1 MSHIDDLIRN
11 LCPDGVEYKSLGE
24 VGHLLGGLTGKTKAD
39 FVDGTARYVSYK
51 NVYSNLQVDVTADD
65 FVRISDSET
74 QNTLRIGDILFTGS
88 SENREEV
95 GLTSVVTSPPP
106 EPLYLNSF
114 CICFRPNKNFTL
126 LPEFAKHLFRSGN
139 IRQQVIKTAT
149 GVTRIN
155 ISRKNL
161 AKIQVPLPPAEVQQ
175 EVARTLDQFTQLE
188 AGLEAELEA
197 ELEARQHQFI
207 YYRDHIVAGS
217 QNVQLVPIKDIG
229 ELQRGRRFT
238 RNDMVD
244 EGIPAIHYGEIYTTY
259 GHKTNST
266 TSFVKDEIEPKL
278 RFAQPGDVIIAAV
291 GETVADIGTGVA
303 WLGATPVAY
312 HDDSFALH
320 HDQDPRYI
328 SHALRT
334 SEYHRQKGRFVSRAK
349 VKRLSVKGIEQ
360 IRIPLP
366 ELDEQRRI
374 ADILDDFDALIN
386 DLSSGLPA
394 EIEARRKQY
403 EYYRDHLLTFPE
415 KK

>member
-1 MSHIDDLIRN
+1 MSRIDDLIRD

-24 VGHLLGGLTGKTKAD
+24 VGHLFGGLTGKTKAD

-51 NVYSNLQVDVTADD
+51 NVYSNLEVDVTADD

-95 GLTSVVTSPPP
+95 GLTSVVISPPP
-106 EPLYLNSF
+106 APLYLNSF

-126 LPEFAKHLFRSGN
+126 LPEFAKHLFRSGT
-139 IRQQVIKTAT
+139 IRQQVVKTAT

-188 AGLEAELEA
+188 AELEA
-197 ELEARQHQFI
+197 ELEARRQQYFHYCASAFDSATDTEWTTLERVSLKISSGGTPSSSNSAYYGGDIPWVRSQDVNFNMISSTSATISDIGLKNSAAKWIPSNSLIIAMYGASAARAAINTIPVTTNQACCNLQLDTTKVTPGYAYHWI
-207 YYRDHIVAGS
+207 YSQYDKLRSLGEGS
-217 QNVQLVPIKDIG
+217 QSNLNARKIKNYPIPMPS
-229 ELQRGRRFT
+229 L
-238 RNDMVD
+238 N
-244 EGIPAIHYGEIYTTY
+244 
-259 GHKTNST
+259 
-266 TSFVKDEIEPKL
+266 
-278 RFAQPGDVIIAAV
+278 
-291 GETVADIGTGVA
+291 
-303 WLGATPVAY
+303 
-312 HDDSFALH
+312 
-320 HDQDPRYI
+320 
-328 SHALRT
+328 
-334 SEYHRQKGRFVSRAK
+334 
-349 VKRLSVKGIEQ
+349 
-360 IRIPLP
+360 
-366 ELDEQRRI
+366 EQRRI
-374 ADILDDFDALIN
+374 TEALDKFHSLVN

-403 EYYRDHLLTFPE
+403 EYYRDRLLTFSE

>member
-1 MSHIDDLIRN
+1 MSRIDDLIRD

-24 VGHLLGGLTGKTKAD
+24 VGHLFGGLTGKTKAD

-51 NVYSNLQVDVTADD
+51 NVYSNLEVDVTADD

-106 EPLYLNSF
+106 APLYLNSF

-126 LPEFAKHLFRSGN
+126 LPEFAKHLFRSGT
-139 IRQQVIKTAT
+139 IRQQVVKTAT

-188 AGLEAELEA
+188 AELEA
-197 ELEARQHQFI
+197 ELEARRQQYFHYCASAFDSAADAEWTTLERVSFKISSGGTPSSSNSAYYGGDIPWVRSQDVNFNMISSTSATISDIGLKNSAAKWIPSNSLIIAMYGASAARAAINTIPVTTNQACCNLQLDTTKVTPEYAYHWI
-207 YYRDHIVAGS
+207 YSQYDKLRSLGEGS
-217 QNVQLVPIKDIG
+217 QSNLNARKIKNYPIPVPS
-229 ELQRGRRFT
+229 L
-238 RNDMVD
+238 N
-244 EGIPAIHYGEIYTTY
+244 
-259 GHKTNST
+259 
-266 TSFVKDEIEPKL
+266 
-278 RFAQPGDVIIAAV
+278 
-291 GETVADIGTGVA
+291 
-303 WLGATPVAY
+303 
-312 HDDSFALH
+312 
-320 HDQDPRYI
+320 
-328 SHALRT
+328 
-334 SEYHRQKGRFVSRAK
+334 
-349 VKRLSVKGIEQ
+349 
-360 IRIPLP
+360 
-366 ELDEQRRI
+366 EQRRI
-374 ADILDDFDALIN
+374 TDALDQFHSLVN

-394 EIEARRKQY
+394 EIETRRKQY
-403 EYYRDHLLTFPE
+403 EYYRDRLLTFPE